1 MLYLH
6 TQGTLNLHYLAI
18 TSIST
23 QAYKNVMS
31 SRVNVKTLCTALT
44 IVAKTSDGPN
54 KVRPLL
60 LKPVIIRVISG
71 LAVVYNNT
79 F

>member
-6 TQGTLNLHYLAI
+6 TQGSTLNLYYLAI

-23 QAYKNVMS
+23 QAYKNVLS

-44 IVAKTSDGPN
+44 IVASQTKY
-54 KVRPLL
+54 VLL

-71 LAVVYNNT
+71 LAVIYDNIY
-79 F
+79 

>member
-6 TQGTLNLHYLAI
+6 TQGSTLNLHYLAI

-23 QAYKNVMS
+23 QAYKNVLS

-44 IVAKTSDGPN
+44 IVAKTSDRPN
-54 KVRPLL
+54 KVRPAF
-60 LKPVIIRVISG
+60 KTCYHSCHIRSSSRI
-71 LAVVYNNT
+71 
-79 F
+79 